1 MLQKKLT
8 EKIRGQSY
16 RSIKQLLMSNTS
28 VKTCW
33 TSTRQSLLTGLLALS
48 CLWPPPHW
56 FYYLCHPCDLERI
69 QSQWLRNK
77 IWVVEK
83 IRGAREKAKAG
94 EWGVSGVLHK
104 TNKKM
109 TFTAACFSTSATLL
123 HCSLGLKEHDTSQHS
138 WAGHF
143 PSLQP
148 TNHTSL
154 LCSLLVI
161 SCYTTWKSSSC
172 EGKGKKKTL
181 PHVTGGGAEPQPPSS
196 TSRFNILKN
205 CKVCTFNTM
214 FLLAC
219 TNLIPTLVRCELWKV
234 HLNYFP
240 QANAAQNRKPVH
252 KL

>member
-8 EKIRGQSY
+8 EKIKGQSY

-104 TNKKM
+104 TNKKNDFYSCLLLHLCHFTSLFSWLKGTWHIT
-109 TFTAACFSTSATLL
+109 TFLSRSLSFTTAYKPHIPPLLAACHFMLYNLKKLQLWRKRKKKNPATCDRRRRWTPATLIY
-123 HCSLGLKEHDTSQHS
+123 Q
-138 WAGHF
+138 
-143 PSLQP
+143 Q
-148 TNHTSL
+148 
-154 LCSLLVI
+154 V
-161 SCYTTWKSSSC
+161 
-172 EGKGKKKTL
+172 
-181 PHVTGGGAEPQPPSS
+181 
-196 TSRFNILKN
+196 
-205 CKVCTFNTM
+205 
-214 FLLAC
+214 
-219 TNLIPTLVRCELWKV
+219 
-234 HLNYFP
+234 
-240 QANAAQNRKPVH
+240 
-252 KL
+252 

>member
-8 EKIRGQSY
+8 EKIKGQSY

-172 EGKGKKKTL
+172 EGKGKKKPCHMWQEEALNPSHPHLPAGLIFSKTAKSVRLTL
-181 PHVTGGGAEPQPPSS
+181 CFCLPAQ
-196 TSRFNILKN
+196 TSFR
-205 CKVCTFNTM
+205 
-214 FLLAC
+214 
-219 TNLIPTLVRCELWKV
+219 
-234 HLNYFP
+234 H
-240 QANAAQNRKPVH
+240 
-252 KL
+252 